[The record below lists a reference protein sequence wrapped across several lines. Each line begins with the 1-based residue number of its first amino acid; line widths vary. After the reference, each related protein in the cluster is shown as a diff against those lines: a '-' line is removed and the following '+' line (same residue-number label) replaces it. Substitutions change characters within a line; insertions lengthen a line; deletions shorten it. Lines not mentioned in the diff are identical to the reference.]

1 MNPKTK
7 KILIILA
14 IILSLTLIGFGIYY
28 FFFKKTT
35 QTQPIVGETETIL
48 KELTPNAKERLIPIT
63 EEAVLGAGLS
73 VIDKEAG
80 VNKIVYAAWDGS
92 INQIGLS
99 GDNKNKLGL
108 VAVDR
113 IGEVNV
119 SSTGE
124 LVSFKYSL
132 ASGANRFIIYN
143 VTDKTLKTLP
153 QETED
158 VSLGNS
164 NKEVAVVYSDKTGKK
179 IALSYDSF
187 SKTKDVTS
195 TKIPDIR
202 IDWFNSDNIA
212 LATRPS
218 GVAQGILYSLNT
230 KTNKTTRVLG
240 GVYGLT
246 TNFSPTGK
254 MVLVSETD
262 STGQSLKLA
271 NINLDKKSKRNI
283 SLFTLPE
290 KCTWAQDE
298 RTVFCSVF
306 KVNDPDSFVMPD
318 DYYKRRVRSDGE
330 EIVRISTET
339 GQTQKVIDGSFDA
352 SNLFLMPD
360 ESYLFFI
367 NKIDGRLYRLS
378 L

>member
-7 KILIILA
+7 KIIILA
-14 IILSLTLIGFGIYY
+14 VVLGLTLIGFGIYY

-35 QTQPIVGETETIL
+35 QTQPIIGETETIL
-48 KELTPNAKERLIPIT
+48 GELTPNAKERLIPIT

-164 NKEVAVVYSDKTGKK
+164 NKEVAVVYSDKAGKK

-212 LATRPS
+212 LETRPS

-230 KTNKTTRVLG
+230 KTKKTTRVLG

-254 MVLVSETD
+254 MVLVSKTD
-262 STGQSLKLA
+262 SNGRSLKLA
-271 NINLDKKSKRNI
+271 NINLDKKTERSI

-290 KCTWAQDE
+290 KCAWAQDE

>member
-1 MNPKTK
+1 M
-7 KILIILA
+7 
-14 IILSLTLIGFGIYY
+14 
-28 FFFKKTT
+28 
-35 QTQPIVGETETIL
+35 
-48 KELTPNAKERLIPIT
+48 
-63 EEAVLGAGLS
+63 GAGLS